1 MWALHMCCC
10 CSISAAAN
18 GVVQIALEAQVFHV
32 FHMQKKKKILVV
44 GTSDVSRMT

>member
-32 FHMQKKKKILVV
+32 FHMQKKKKSWLLELQ
-44 GTSDVSRMT
+44 MLAE